1 MDAIFKDM
9 LDKMFEWILHSYIAA
24 ICIIVIAIY
33 NLVDSI
39 KNPIP
44 NENNSPLQGNRNGI
58 AFGIGGIIYGLTIII
73 AKLFYGW

>member
-1 MDAIFKDM
+1 M
-9 LDKMFEWILHSYIAA
+9 
-24 ICIIVIAIY
+24 IAIY

-44 NENNSPLQGNRNGI
+44 NINGSPLQENRKGI
-58 AFGIGGIIYGLTIII
+58 AFGIGGTIYGLTIII